1 MDRVQEFI
9 TKEDP
14 LILESCTKEQ
24 LKQIAEHYEIELVS
38 TKVVNMRQELGNKVR
53 SRREDVGAVGLDVSA
68 KESGEQDN
76 EEVSSNSSRRSGS
89 LEYELERLKLE
100 AQIKREERQFQL
112 KKLKLEKV
120 RLESEQK
127 TCVELE
133 KEKTKQMEIEANK
146 FVAAQRRE
154 REVHSESTPMPAAY
168 DHKAREKEVP
178 QFCPEESESFFEHFE
193 KVATLK
199 QWPEEDWAQL
209 VQIRLTGAAREA
221 YTQLSL
227 DDCKNYWT
235 VKNSVLRSFL
245 LTPEAYRKRFRE
257 MVKTQRST
265 YAETARDLERRLQR
279 WMGSE
284 KVESFEDLKQLM
296 LMEKFLEM
304 VTPDTRFKV
313 QEAGIKTLLEA
324 ADKADVI
331 TEAYRSLQEYEEKG
345 HAKLQ
350 GSKRRYTWNS
360 RDGRGY
366 TGKPIARQSQGY
378 VEFSPTG
385 GDTFEGQASAP
396 SGQGENTSRY
406 RGTGQWR
413 RGESYYNGQRCSRGR
428 GFSSQVIC
436 YTCNKPGHLNR
447 ECRQGR
453 RVVSLTVSKYRSPY
467 INLEEELPQEK
478 MSITKGYNPFISK
491 GMVSIGGQHDQQV
504 TILPDTGANQSLI
517 LKSLIPE
524 YRSCINGQIIK
535 VRGINSEMHIP
546 VCTVKLTSDYF
557 TDEVMLGVCSDIPV
571 PGVHVILGNDLC
583 GSSVLPEVL
592 RSDVPNEHQ
601 NNVRQYSGGSLRR

>member
-1 MDRVQEFI
+1 MDRVQEFL

-24 LKQIAEHYEIELVS
+24 LKKIAEHYEIELVS
-38 TKVVNMRQELGNKVR
+38 TKVVYMRQELGNKVR

-112 KKLKLEKV
+112 EKLKLEQEKV

-127 TCVELE
+127 TRVELE

-146 FVAAQRRE
+146 FVAAQRRG

-168 DHKAREKEVP
+168 DHKAREKEVL

-227 DDCKNYWT
+227 EDCKNYWT
-235 VKNSVLRSFL
+235 VKNSVLKSFL
-245 LTPEAYRKRFRE
+245 LTHEAYRKRFRE

-265 YAETARDLERRLQR
+265 YAETARDLERRFQR

-284 KVESFEDLKQLM
+284 KVESFEDLKQWM

-350 GSKRRYTWNS
+350 GSKRRYT
-360 RDGRGY
+360 
-366 TGKPIARQSQGY
+366 
-378 VEFSPTG
+378 
-385 GDTFEGQASAP
+385 
-396 SGQGENTSRY
+396 
-406 RGTGQWR
+406 
-413 RGESYYNGQRCSRGR
+413 
-428 GFSSQVIC
+428 
-436 YTCNKPGHLNR
+436 
-447 ECRQGR
+447 
-453 RVVSLTVSKYRSPY
+453 
-467 INLEEELPQEK
+467 
-478 MSITKGYNPFISK
+478 
-491 GMVSIGGQHDQQV
+491 
-504 TILPDTGANQSLI
+504 
-517 LKSLIPE
+517 
-524 YRSCINGQIIK
+524 
-535 VRGINSEMHIP
+535 
-546 VCTVKLTSDYF
+546 
-557 TDEVMLGVCSDIPV
+557 
-571 PGVHVILGNDLC
+571 
-583 GSSVLPEVL
+583 
-592 RSDVPNEHQ
+592 
-601 NNVRQYSGGSLRR
+601 